1 MNLRLK
7 SFLAV
12 AGIIAVLALT
22 LFPAAHG
29 QGSFQAVNGPTTVF
43 QSLRAALL
51 FLWLVVALGT
61 TVTAQATALQSSVP
75 LEQQSH
81 QSSPLLC

>member
-1 MNLRLK
+1 MNRSLK
-7 SFLAV
+7 SFVAL
-12 AGIIAVLALT
+12 AGIIAVIALT
-22 LFPAAHG
+22 LFPAAYG

-61 TVTAQATALQSSVP
+61 TVTARATTACCVAALDP
-75 LEQQSH
+75 QSH
-81 QSSPLLC
+81 QSTPLLC